1 MSRKISLVT
10 GGFDPL
16 HSGHIDYFM
25 SAKNEGDLLLVGINS
40 DEWLERKKGK
50 YFLDYKER
58 ATVIKALYMVNDIID
73 FDDSDDTAIDAIK
86 KTKELYPDDQVVFCN
101 GGDRGEINTPEYNIF
116 INDNDVSFKF
126 NIGGYKRNSSSKILD
141 RWEKRTKK

>member
-16 HSGHIDYFM
+16 HSGHIDYFE

-40 DEWLERKKGK
+40 NQWLQRKKGR

-58 ATVIKALYMVNDIID
+58 VAVIKALYMVSDIIE

-86 KTKELYPDDQVVFCN
+86 KTKELYPGGRVVFCN
-101 GGDRGEINTPEYNIF
+101 GGDRGEINTPEYAIF

-126 NIGGYKRNSSSKILD
+126 NVGGSKTNSSSKILD
-141 RWEKRTKK
+141 RWENQVKE

>member
-1 MSRKISLVT
+1 M
-10 GGFDPL
+10 
-16 HSGHIDYFM
+16 
-25 SAKNEGDLLLVGINS
+25 LVGINS

-58 ATVIKALYMVNDIID
+58 AAVIKALYMVSDIID

-86 KTKELYPDDQVVFCN
+86 KTKVLYPDDQVVFCN

-116 INDNDVSFKF
+116 VNDNDVSFKF
-126 NIGGYKRNSSSKILD
+126 NVGGSKTNSSSKILD
-141 RWEKRTKK
+141 RWENQIKK